1 MEPAELD
8 PVDASAKWRRSGA
21 GEHYRDRRFAT
32 RAARDRDLRI
42 VEAMLE
48 SHLRAPA
55 KRLLDVPCG
64 SGRLSAALARRAGL
78 YVGADAS
85 RDMLEV
91 ARNGLADHAGRW
103 SLLEARGE
111 TLPLPDRAFEVVVA
125 CRWLHHL
132 RDAAHARAAVAELA
146 RVSSDLVIVSFWD
159 ARSLPQ
165 WRRSV
170 GLKRDEGPRGR
181 GAIHRKDLQDA
192 FEAVGARVLEW
203 RASLRFVSQQTFA
216 IARVGPHRP

>member
-8 PVDASAKWRRSGA
+8 PIDSGAKWRRHGA

-42 VEAMLE
+42 VEALLE
-48 SHLRAPA
+48 RHLHAPA

-64 SGRLSAALARRAGL
+64 SGRLATTLARRAGV
-78 YVGADAS
+78 YVGVDAS

-91 ARNGLADHAGRW
+91 ARHGLADHAGRW
-103 SLLEARGE
+103 NLLEARGE
-111 TLPLPDRAFEVVVA
+111 TLPLQDRAFEAVVA

-132 RDAAHARAAVAELA
+132 RDAEKLRAAVAELV
-146 RVSSDLVIVSFWD
+146 RVSAELVIVSFWD

-165 WRRSV
+165 WRRSL

-181 GAIHRKDLQDA
+181 RAIRREDLEGAFD
-192 FEAVGARVLEW
+192 AVGARVLEW

-216 IARVGPHRP
+216 IARVGPHQP